1 MQQQYNYFIIITY
14 MVMECK
20 VKKQKIKE
28 LKPKRIKV
36 DKINDKTKVI
46 ILYPDNGIYLNFE
59 E

>member
-1 MQQQYNYFIIITY
+1 
-14 MVMECK
+14 MECK

-28 LKPKRIKV
+28 IKELKPKRIKV
-36 DKINDKTKVI
+36 YKIKDSTKVI